1 MINSLRVFIL
11 FLATLSLSA
20 EARMYQWTDSETG
33 TTQLSGKPPAWY
45 RSGDRGPRIFVFESG
60 QLVDDTGIRVS
71 EEQRDRLREDSLA
84 IANEESIREKA
95 KSVLT
100 KREKNKSQKSESD
113 DLVEELEALEE
124 VEEDIA
130 EVQIDE
136 EEQEITA
143 EDLSGLTID
152 DMKKLIGDW
161 EQTQRDKA
169 LEIINQ

>member
-1 MINSLRVFIL
+1 MINSLRIFIL
-11 FLATLSLSA
+11 FLTVFGISA

-45 RSGDRGPRIFVFESG
+45 RTGDRGPRIFVFESG

-71 EEQRDRLREDSLA
+71 EEQRERLRDSSLN

-95 KSVLT
+95 KSVLSKQEKT
-100 KREKNKSQKSESD
+100 KPRKSELD
-113 DLVEELEALEE
+113 ELEEELEE
-124 VEEDIA
+124 VEEKLA
-130 EVQIDE
+130 EVEPE
-136 EEQEITA
+136 EEEPETITA

-152 DMKKLIGDW
+152 DMKQLIGEW

-169 LEIINQ
+169 KEIINQ